1 MRSFLKTTKSSVHP
15 MSSHAIIQLIHRN
28 LLMCKTMNLIICR
41 IQRSG
46 GPSYEKGPL
55 TTVLRYLIPEIG
67 ICRLLLVDQCGK
79 ITTVTF
85 ISSFS
90 NLFKITFR
98 WYCCMYDCF
107 SGMYFCSGVLVMT
120 LIFNTDILRHSK
132 LTYGLWKLHKS

>member
-1 MRSFLKTTKSSVHP
+1 
-15 MSSHAIIQLIHRN
+15 
-28 LLMCKTMNLIICR
+28 MNLIICL

-46 GPSYEKGPL
+46 GPSYEKGLL

-90 NLFKITFR
+90 NLYKITFR
-98 WYCCMYDCF
+98 
-107 SGMYFCSGVLVMT
+107 
-120 LIFNTDILRHSK
+120 
-132 LTYGLWKLHKS
+132 